1 MAPKK
6 KATPTGDDKSPQL
19 AAATVGAGT
28 ELVQAPPQPKKD
40 GEVLVDPDAE
50 AARLEAE
57 QQAAEEARLAAEAQ
71 AAEAARLE
79 AEQQAAEEARL
90 AAEAQAAE
98 AARLEAEQQA
108 AEEARLAAE
117 AQAAEAARL
126 EAEQQAAE
134 EARLAA
140 EAQAAEAA
148 RLEAEQQAVEEQ
160 QALANKMVD
169 AGIATFNKEQPDW
182 LLGQFDVKAKSPAG
196 FWRCGI
202 QFLHSSATRVFVV
215 TAKADV
221 PHDHSCEIPC
231 CYLTQEEAK
240 RVYGEQWL
248 TVLID
253 SEVIKD

>member
-6 KATPTGDDKSPQL
+6 KVTPPGDDKSPQL
-19 AAATVGAGT
+19 AAAAVGAGT
-28 ELVQAPPQPKKD
+28 ELVQAQPQPKKD

-71 AAEAARLE
+71 AAEAARLA
-79 AEQQAAEEARL
+79 AEQQAAEKPVTEKEIHQL
-90 AAEAQAAE
+90 ATDITLKALG
-98 AARLEAEQQA
+98 LEPVPQQQA
-108 AEEARLAAE
+108 NA
-117 AQAAEAARL
+117 
-126 EAEQQAAE
+126 
-134 EARLAA
+134 
-140 EAQAAEAA
+140 
-148 RLEAEQQAVEEQ
+148 
-160 QALANKMVD
+160 
-169 AGIATFNKEQPDW
+169 DW

-221 PHDHSCEIPC
+221 PHDHSCEIQC
-231 CYLTQEEAK
+231 CYLTAEEAK
-240 RVYGEQWL
+240 RVYGDQWL

>member
-6 KATPTGDDKSPQL
+6 KITQPGDDKSPQL
-19 AAATVGAGT
+19 AAAAVDQSA
-28 ELVQAPPQPKKD
+28 ELVQAQAEPLQSVAL
-40 GEVLVDPDAE
+40 EQSAE
-50 AARLEAE
+50 AQGVDLVAE
-57 QQAAEEARLAAEAQ
+57 QAAKQAEMLAAEQ
-71 AAEAARLE
+71 PLEEEVDISDAALVM
-79 AEQQAAEEARL
+79 
-90 AAEAQAAE
+90 
-98 AARLEAEQQA
+98 
-108 AEEARLAAE
+108 
-117 AQAAEAARL
+117 
-126 EAEQQAAE
+126 
-134 EARLAA
+134 
-140 EAQAAEAA
+140 
-148 RLEAEQQAVEEQ
+148 AVEEH
-160 QALANKMVD
+160 
-169 AGIATFNKEQPDW
+169 QPDW

-215 TAKADV
+215 TSKADV

>member
-6 KATPTGDDKSPQL
+6 KITPPGDDKSQQL
-19 AAATVGAGT
+19 AAAAVGAGT
-28 ELVQAPPQPKKD
+28 ELVPAQPQPKKD

-57 QQAAEEARLAAEAQ
+57 QRAAEEARLAAEAAAAAATTQ
-71 AAEAARLE
+71 DGTTGDQGSANALGASSEPGANLAEALDVSN
-79 AEQQAAEEARL
+79 AAL
-90 AAEAQAAE
+90 
-98 AARLEAEQQA
+98 
-108 AEEARLAAE
+108 
-117 AQAAEAARL
+117 
-126 EAEQQAAE
+126 
-134 EARLAA
+134 
-140 EAQAAEAA
+140 
-148 RLEAEQQAVEEQ
+148 V
-160 QALANKMVD
+160 MGVD
-169 AGIATFNKEQPDW
+169 DGQSDW

-231 CYLTQEEAK
+231 CYLTQKEAK
-240 RVYGEQWL
+240 RVYGDQWL

-253 SEVIKD
+253 SEVIKE

>member
-1 MAPKK
+1 MAPRK
-6 KATPTGDDKSPQL
+6 KATPTGDDKSQQL
-19 AAATVGAGT
+19 AAAAVGAGT
-28 ELVQAPPQPKKD
+28 ELVQAQPQSKKD

-79 AEQQAAEEARL
+79 AEQR
-90 AAEAQAAE
+90 
-98 AARLEAEQQA
+98 
-108 AEEARLAAE
+108 
-117 AQAAEAARL
+117 
-126 EAEQQAAE
+126 
-134 EARLAA
+134 
-140 EAQAAEAA
+140 
-148 RLEAEQQAVEEQ
+148 
-160 QALANKMVD
+160 D
-169 AGIATFNKEQPDW
+169 ADNPVNAYW

-202 QFLHSSATRVFVV
+202 QFLHSSPTRVFVV
-215 TAKADV
+215 TTKADV

-240 RVYGEQWL
+240 RVYGDQWL